1 MGNYKFSE
9 DLKVAK
15 KTEHEVAELLEKFY
29 CAEIKEFKTNS
40 DYDILAEIKGKEY
53 KFEVKEDFMCVDTG
67 NVALEFECRGKPS
80 GITISDADYYIY
92 KLVMKDGPE
101 YILHS
106 TKELKAMIEKKKYF
120 RIVIGGDK
128 GSNTMNYLFK
138 YNAFLR
144 NGKHVFVEGE
154 TTLA

>member
-15 KTEHEVAELLEKFY
+15 KTEREVGELLEKFY
-29 CAEIKEFKTNS
+29 NAEIKEFKENS
-40 DYDILAEIKGKEY
+40 DYDILVDIEGKEY

-80 GITISDADYYIY
+80 GIAISDADYYIY
-92 KLVMKDGPE
+92 KLVMKNGPE
-101 YILHS
+101 YIMHS
-106 TKELKAMIEKKKYF
+106 TKELKSMIEKKKYF
-120 RIVIGGDK
+120 RIVVGGDK

-138 YNAFLR
+138 YSAFVR
-144 NGKHVFVEGE
+144 RGKRIFEE
-154 TTLA
+154 RTIA

>member
-15 KTEHEVAELLEKFY
+15 KTEREVGELLEKFY
-29 CAEIKEFKTNS
+29 NAEIKEFKENS
-40 DYDILAEIKGKEY
+40 DYDILVDIEGKEY

-80 GITISDADYYIY
+80 GIAISDADYYIY
-92 KLVMKDGPE
+92 KLVMKNGPE
-101 YILHS
+101 YIMHS
-106 TKELKAMIEKKKYF
+106 TKELKSMIEKKKYF
-120 RIVIGGDK
+120 RIVVGGDK

-138 YNAFLR
+138 YSAFVR
-144 NGKHVFVEGE
+144 GGKRIFEE
-154 TTLA
+154 RTIA

>member
-15 KTEHEVAELLEKFY
+15 KTEHEVSELLEKFY
-29 CAEIKEFKTNS
+29 NAEIKEFKENS
-40 DYDILAEIKGKEY
+40 DYDILAEIDGKEL

-80 GITISDADYYIY
+80 GIAISDADYYIY
-92 KLVMKDGPE
+92 KLVMKNGPE
-101 YILHS
+101 YIMHS
-106 TKELKAMIEKKKYF
+106 TKELKSMIEKKKYF
-120 RIVIGGDK
+120 RIVVGGDK

-138 YNAFLR
+138 YSAFVR
-144 NGKHVFVEGE
+144 GGKRVFEE
-154 TTLA
+154 RTIA